1 MSSFFIAVVLAV
13 GIGVFI
19 WTKVVRSSGNADPK
33 QSVII
38 STIVA
43 VIAFIILYSL
53 FAWVLHIK

>member
-38 STIVA
+38 STIAA
-43 VIAFIILYSL
+43 VIAFIIIYSL
-53 FAWVLHIK
+53 LAWVLHI